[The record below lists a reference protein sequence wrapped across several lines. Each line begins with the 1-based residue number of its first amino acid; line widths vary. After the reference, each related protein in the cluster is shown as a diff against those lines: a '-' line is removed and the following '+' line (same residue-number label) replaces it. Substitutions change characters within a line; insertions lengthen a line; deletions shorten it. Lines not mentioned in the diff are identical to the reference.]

1 MKIIGVG
8 CGPGMLTEEAIGAIR
23 TATLIYGSSRAIAL
37 AKDHIG
43 PDTTVYPIPDYKAL
57 HTLPR
62 DAVVLSTGDPMLAGL
77 GYLEGEVIPGISSL
91 QVAAARLHLPLVG
104 ISVVDAHGKEH
115 SEPIHEAGEELR
127 RGKIVFLLADPGL
140 DLGDLRAVLG
150 SLPGNSRV
158 YLCQELGYPEET
170 IRELVPGEL
179 SGTLPGLFS
188 LVLLPT
194 PANRS
199 NNE

>member
-8 CGPGMLTEEAIGAIR
+8 CGPGMLTEEAIAAIR
-23 TATLIYGSSRAIAL
+23 NATLIYGSSRAIVL
-37 AKDHIG
+37 AKDHICPG
-43 PDTTVYPIPDYKAL
+43 TAVHAIPDYSAL
-57 HTLPR
+57 HTLPP

-104 ISVVDAHGKEH
+104 ISVVDAHGKGH
-115 SEPIHEAGEELR
+115 SQPIHEAVEELR

-140 DLGDLRAVLG
+140 DLGNLRAVLG
-150 SLPGNSRV
+150 GLSGNSRV
-158 YLCQELGYPEET
+158 YLCQDLGYPEET

-179 SGTLPGLFS
+179 SGTHPGLFS
-188 LVLLPT
+188 LVLLPSL
-194 PANRS
+194 ANRS
-199 NNE
+199 NSE

>member
-23 TATLIYGSSRAIAL
+23 TAKLVYGSSRAIAL
-37 AKDHIG
+37 AKDHFG
-43 PDTTVYPIPDYKAL
+43 PDTAVHPIPDYKAL
-57 HTLPR
+57 HTLPQ

-77 GYLEGEVIPGISSL
+77 GYLQGEVIPGISSL
-91 QVAAARLHLPLVG
+91 QVAAARLHLPLAG

-115 SEPIHEAGEELR
+115 SRPIREAGGELG

-140 DLGDLRAVLG
+140 NLGELQAVLE
-150 SLPGNSRV
+150 SLSCTSRV
-158 YLCQELGYPEET
+158 YLCRDLGYPEEI
-170 IRELVPGEL
+170 IRELGPEEL

-188 LVLLPT
+188 LVLLP
-194 PANRS
+194 PAIKPD
-199 NNE
+199 